1 LKTALSWLEK
11 GAQGFKLEL
20 TPQHLSQFQA
30 YMDLLLEWTR
40 RHNLTSLRT
49 EEEVAI
55 KHFLDSLAGF
65 LVLSPGENELVLD
78 LGSGAGFPG
87 VPLKLLSPKIQL
99 VLLEPRLH
107 ASNFLKE
114 LLSLLGI
121 EARVIR
127 ERAEIAGRKE
137 LREKCSWVVSRA
149 VARLN
154 QLLELALP
162 FLSLGGSL
170 VAWKQEEVEKE
181 IEQAAFALEVLGG
194 KLEKILPYRL
204 PYWDLERNLVVIR
217 KVKPTPEKYPRR
229 TGIPAK
235 RPLTSPET

>member
-1 LKTALSWLEK
+1 MKTALIWLEK
-11 GAQGFKLEL
+11 GAQNFHLEL
-20 TPQHLSQFQA
+20 NSSLLSQFQA

-65 LVLSPGENELVLD
+65 LVFSPQEKELVLD

-87 VPLKLLSPKIQL
+87 VPLKLLSPQIQL
-99 VLLEPRLH
+99 ILLEPRLH
-107 ASNFLKE
+107 AANFLNE
-114 LLSLLGI
+114 LLPLIGI
-121 EARVIR
+121 EAQVIR
-127 ERAEIAGRKE
+127 ERAETAAKKE
-137 LREKCSWVVSRA
+137 LREKCQWVVSRA

-154 QLLELALP
+154 QLLELGLP
-162 FLSLGGSL
+162 FLDLGGSL
-170 VAWKQEEVEKE
+170 IAWKQEEVERE
-181 IEQAAFALEVLGG
+181 VREAAFALEVLGG
-194 KLEKILPYRL
+194 KLERVVPYRL
-204 PYWDLERNLVVIR
+204 PYWDLERNLIVIK

-235 RPLTSPET
+235 RPLTLPGT